1 MRIFILILFL
11 AFTTLANADLVVSGK
26 RVIFTG
32 DALQSGKTITE
43 SEVAPTTPALNDI
56 WRCIT
61 DGTIYT
67 WNGSVWEVSNKTQDI
82 KNEIAIFRANIVN
95 VSDPAVK
102 KCLVSLGKILLK
114 LYKE

>member
-11 AFTTLANADLVVSGK
+11 LFTTLASADLVVSGK
-26 RVIFTG
+26 KVVYTG
-32 DALQSGKTITE
+32 NALQSGITITE
-43 SEVAPTTPALNDI
+43 SEVAPTAPILNDI

-67 WNGSVWEVSNKTQDI
+67 WNGTIWEVSNKTQAI
-82 KNEIAIFRANIVN
+82 KDEIAIFKANIANVN
-95 VSDPAVK
+95 DPATK